1 MIQVCPLD
9 VDFLK
14 KYQPRAWIGDSN
26 KRPPIGCQ
34 TTSLFPIV
42 FYVNVFP
49 KKFDYYGDD
58 HPFFYYLCYSLFCL
72 AEFNEKVKSRPS
84 HSYPAF
90 IIVDL
95 ETDFVA

>member
-14 KYQPRAWIGDSN
+14 KIPAPCLNWRFQQTASHWLSDDKSLPDSILC
-26 KRPPIGCQ
+26 KCFSQ
-34 TTSLFPIV
+34 
-42 FYVNVFP
+42 
-49 KKFDYYGDD
+49 KFDYYGDD

>member
-49 KKFDYYGDD
+49 K
-58 HPFFYYLCYSLFCL
+58 S
-72 AEFNEKVKSRPS
+72 S
-84 HSYPAF
+84 
-90 IIVDL
+90 IIMGMITRSSIICAIL
-95 ETDFVA
+95 SFVWRNLMRRWNPVRHIPIQRS